1 VTAYYT
7 VKLESVKIGN
17 SKFEPQESSLI
28 VDSGTTLT
36 YLDKSVLDPVVEE
49 LTRRIMLPKAESPEK
64 LLQLCF
70 DISGVRKGEVEAMV
84 PDVTLELGGG
94 AAVTL
99 KAQNSFVE
107 VQEGTM
113 CLALVAVS
121 EQQPASIL
129 GNIAQQNMH
138 VGYDLDK
145 RTVTFAPADCA
156 RSGASPPTSV

>member
-1 VTAYYT
+1 V
-7 VKLESVKIGN
+7 
-17 SKFEPQESSLI
+17 
-28 VDSGTTLT
+28 
-36 YLDKSVLDPVVEE
+36 VLKD
-49 LTRRIMLPKAESPEK
+49 LAKRIKLPKAESPEK

-70 DISGVRKGEVEAMV
+70 DISHVREGQVEASL
-84 PDVTLELGGG
+84 PDVTLQLGGG

-99 KAQNSFVE
+99 KAENSFVV

-113 CLALVAVS
+113 CLAMAAAS
-121 EQQPASIL
+121 ERNPVSIL

-156 RSGASPPTSV
+156 RSYASAPTPSPSPKPQ